1 MRLIHVCLTRKRP
14 SYRPVRPP
22 CNRPCI
28 TFIVIIIIINL
39 ILLLSY
45 IQKLTFLAHSS
56 GCLNTIPANSLVMR
70 VLFMCQ
76 FVAQAKCFALSFFA
90 ILQNGNFNTVK
101 SESSMIA
108 WIWMDSIVVS
118 LLIKRRYKSL
128 LMHPNQYWCHRD
140 VHFFHSA
147 PTTWFSNLALFNRVI
162 LRRTRPLEELL
173 TFSVSGT
180 WQIKVAE
187 VQNRENK
194 EVALAFYPDSCWA
207 PTRPDAG
214 WSGSALIKYI
224 RAVWWL
230 HQYPVGFND
239 LSTLKMIIISFP
251 HNSMS

>member
-1 MRLIHVCLTRKRP
+1 
-14 SYRPVRPP
+14 
-22 CNRPCI
+22 
-28 TFIVIIIIINL
+28 
-39 ILLLSY
+39 
-45 IQKLTFLAHSS
+45 
-56 GCLNTIPANSLVMR
+56 
-70 VLFMCQ
+70 
-76 FVAQAKCFALSFFA
+76 
-90 ILQNGNFNTVK
+90 
-101 SESSMIA
+101 
-108 WIWMDSIVVS
+108 
-118 LLIKRRYKSL
+118 
-128 LMHPNQYWCHRD
+128 MHPNQYWCHRD

-239 LSTLKMIIISFP
+239 LSTLRMIIISFP
-251 HNSMS
+251 TIPCHNWLPKRGISCCAAEAQICAIVQIHTL